1 MTNVNPGLAPHNGNQ
16 YAAAVYALNENQK
29 LVEQNNWLI
38 SPRLSGRKQ
47 EITFYVMNVA
57 TRPGDTKYAE
67 SFDVLYST
75 ESIDTASFVKIKSEQ
90 ADGTIAFNEGANWKR
105 ITIEVPEGAKY
116 LLFITIHQRVKLIF
130 LV

>member
-47 EITFYVMNVA
+47 EITFYVN
-57 TRPGDTKYAE
+57 E
-67 SFDVLYST
+67 CCN
-75 ESIDTASFVKIKSEQ
+75 TA
-90 ADGTIAFNEGANWKR
+90 G
-105 ITIEVPEGAKY
+105 
-116 LLFITIHQRVKLIF
+116 
-130 LV
+130 